1 MKKIL
6 FFILFIFLIAKVYAG
21 SLIVSPQEI
30 NFELKQE
37 EKVCKNISIEGIG
50 IILIKDKWAEKWEE
64 RKELNLHTL
73 NQEDLNIKLDY
84 SKNISINGKE
94 KIKICFS
101 GEEIGKYHGILLFR
115 EENSKSGIGIWL
127 NASIKQGEY
136 LNKITGSFTEI
147 DGPKQ
152 DISKNIL
159 ISTFVLL
166 IIIIISLIII
176 IRKTF

>member
-1 MKKIL
+1 M
-6 FFILFIFLIAKVYAG
+6 
-21 SLIVSPQEI
+21 
-30 NFELKQE
+30 
-37 EKVCKNISIEGIG
+37 
-50 IILIKDKWAEKWEE
+50 
-64 RKELNLHTL
+64 HTL